1 MHSIQWICISTFH
14 LIGTLSYLRD
24 YMNIVYC
31 LSASIQRL
39 PGDKRNAHPVEKL
52 AEMVQRLTLE
62 TNIEQFKSHL

>member
-1 MHSIQWICISTFH
+1 
-14 LIGTLSYLRD
+14 
-24 YMNIVYC
+24 MNIVFC

-52 AEMVQRLTLE
+52 AKKVQRLTLE